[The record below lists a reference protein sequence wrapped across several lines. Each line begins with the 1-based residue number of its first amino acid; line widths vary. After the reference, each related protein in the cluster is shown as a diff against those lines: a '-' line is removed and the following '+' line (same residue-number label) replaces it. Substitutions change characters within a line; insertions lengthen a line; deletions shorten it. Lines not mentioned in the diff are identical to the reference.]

1 MLRLV
6 SAQHQQV
13 GDIQKLEIKQ
23 YIFSFFACETAA
35 QNMRN
40 YGDIIFVLN
49 GSSHSDSSRT
59 SSQTV
64 PLKQAVAE
72 VFIYVFAA
80 MRGDIDIFGS
90 NSRSVSTLFDITFQ
104 SPYPFSGGR
113 ISKEKSCFF
122 FAVIY

>member
-1 MLRLV
+1 MRITVARGTEGRVFLGFV
-6 SAQHQQV
+6 TAQHQQV

-23 YIFSFFACETAA
+23 YIFSFFACETTA

-80 MRGDIDIFGS
+80 MRGDIDIF
-90 NSRSVSTLFDITFQ
+90 RVKF
-104 SPYPFSGGR
+104 PER
-113 ISKEKSCFF
+113 IDCL
-122 FAVIY
+122 I